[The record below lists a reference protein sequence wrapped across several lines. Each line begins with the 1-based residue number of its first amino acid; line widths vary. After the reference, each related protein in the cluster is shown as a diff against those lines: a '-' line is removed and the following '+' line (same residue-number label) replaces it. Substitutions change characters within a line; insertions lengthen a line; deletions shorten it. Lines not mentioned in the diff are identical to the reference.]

1 MARARL
7 GDYLVGVEGLALL
20 RHWLG
25 GDPAAAQERIAEID
39 RFLRDPGLLEAGLD
53 VPELDAHAGYA
64 AWSGRY
70 DELPNPLIRLEEPVV
85 RRLLDDLPPGRAL
98 DAACGTGRHAQYLR
112 GRGHRVVGVDAS
124 AEMLARARAKL
135 PDVDFRLGAL
145 SALPLETASVDLAVC
160 ALSLMHVA
168 ELGPPVAELARVVRP
183 GGRLVVSDFHPT
195 MLLLGGRAL
204 FEGEGGQYG
213 VVRHHR
219 HQHADFLVAF
229 SASGL
234 AVRRCVEPAWG
245 SEEVAILAGPLTAL
259 APAAFA
265 AAFVGVPAAIVWE
278 LERP

>member
-1 MARARL
+1 MSPRIRRPREGEDQSKLAARVAAARICATSGNGSAGTTVPSVSGSPEPRRCLRQRDELAGLVLDRKRVCYPGPMARARL

-25 GDPAAAQERIAEID
+25 GDPAAAQERIAEIG

-98 DAACGTGRHAQYLR
+98 DAACGTGRHAEYLR

-135 PDVDFRLGAL
+135 PDVEFRLGAL

-160 ALSLMHVA
+160 RSLADARGGARPAGRRAGSGRASRRTGRGVG
-168 ELGPPVAELARVVRP
+168 LPPDDAPAGRP
-183 GGRLVVSDFHPT
+183 G
-195 MLLLGGRAL
+195 
-204 FEGEGGQYG
+204 
-213 VVRHHR
+213 
-219 HQHADFLVAF
+219 
-229 SASGL
+229 
-234 AVRRCVEPAWG
+234 AVRG
-245 SEEVAILAGPLTAL
+245 
-259 APAAFA
+259 
-265 AAFVGVPAAIVWE
+265 
-278 LERP
+278 

>member
-1 MARARL
+1 M
-7 GDYLVGVEGLALL
+7 
-20 RHWLG
+20 
-25 GDPAAAQERIAEID
+25 Q
-39 RFLRDPGLLEAGLD
+39 AGLD

-70 DELPNPLIRLEEPVV
+70 DELPNPLIQLEEPVV
-85 RRLLDDLPPGRAL
+85 RRLLDEVPPGRAL

-160 ALSLMHVA
+160 ALALMHVA